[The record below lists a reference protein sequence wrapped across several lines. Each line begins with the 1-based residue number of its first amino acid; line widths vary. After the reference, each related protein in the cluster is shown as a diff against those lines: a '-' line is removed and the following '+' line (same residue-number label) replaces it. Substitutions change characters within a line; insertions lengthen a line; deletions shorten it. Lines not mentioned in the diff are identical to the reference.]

1 MHANPYLLLV
11 YHPSTHVPPLR
22 QRPTEQAFLTET
34 KENAKRKEHKAIN
47 IAVYNLNFPN
57 RVSTFRNKRLTS
69 KGGLGNRDK
78 ILSYSRFDSL
88 KRKDSGD
95 FSQQAT
101 TNNLMQIKCHS
112 SLSKL
117 AC

>member
-47 IAVYNLNFPN
+47 IAVYNLKFPQQ
-57 RVSTFRNKRLTS
+57 SFDIQEQKTYMQ
-69 KGGLGNRDK
+69 GGIG
-78 ILSYSRFDSL
+78 
-88 KRKDSGD
+88 
-95 FSQQAT
+95 
-101 TNNLMQIKCHS
+101 
-112 SLSKL
+112 
-117 AC
+117 